1 MFSIDV
7 DRSAIT
13 RFARRT
19 RHAVKMSSLWTRC
32 PRYLCHSCPSPN
44 FIFFFARD
52 PIVFPLA
59 FPSAFRQRRSRND
72 SSAANLNLEAVA
84 RISNEGLA
92 RTSVV
97 YVLTYSRHVT
107 SFRPMR
113 NSRRKKILPTVVRFR
128 SMKRQG
134 EGRGEKK
141 GTDLEGE
148 VNRGG
153 ND

>member
-52 PIVFPLA
+52 PIVFP
-59 FPSAFRQRRSRND
+59 PSAFRQRRSRND
-72 SSAANLNLEAVA
+72 SSAANLNLDAVA
-84 RISNEGLA
+84 RIFNEGLA

-134 EGRGEKK
+134 EGGKK
-141 GTDLEGE
+141 GMTDFEGE